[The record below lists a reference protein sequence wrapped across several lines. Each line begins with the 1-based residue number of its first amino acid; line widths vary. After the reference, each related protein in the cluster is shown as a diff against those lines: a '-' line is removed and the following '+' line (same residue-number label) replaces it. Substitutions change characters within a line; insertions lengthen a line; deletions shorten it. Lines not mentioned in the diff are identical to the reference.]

1 MYAII
6 SKFHFA
12 LESMLR
18 FCYCSQ
24 RIHASLSL
32 HSPATVLLFYVA
44 AFGIFLGRTY
54 FLEVFSVHF
63 RLAQTFA
70 SFRRRRRRLSFFCLV
85 FVSHLIMEILAAK
98 RVFA

>member
-1 MYAII
+1 MHFEFPAAY
-6 SKFHFA
+6 SSFA
-12 LESMLR
+12 LE
-18 FCYCSQ
+18 
-24 RIHASLSL
+24 LS
-32 HSPATVLLFYVA
+32 SPATVLLFYVAA

-70 SFRRRRRRLSFFCLV
+70 SLCLFLPLCLV

-98 RVFA
+98 RIFA